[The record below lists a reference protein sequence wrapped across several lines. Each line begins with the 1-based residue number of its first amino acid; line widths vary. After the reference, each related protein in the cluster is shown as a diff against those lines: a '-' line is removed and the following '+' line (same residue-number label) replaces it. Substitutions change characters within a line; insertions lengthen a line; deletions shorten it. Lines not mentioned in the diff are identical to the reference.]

1 MLWLLVS
8 SLVKSFLTPFFALCS
23 LLHFSWLLVL
33 SPNSFFTPLFTSYR
47 FSSFTFLVSLFS
59 PIPSSSSISS
69 SSTFCFPSSPF
80 FYCALFSF
88 PLFSFFLTPTSPLFA
103 TFSFLLV
110 PCSTFPASPLLRKC
124 PHLLSSSSSLPLRF
138 VSSSPSVHFP
148 HYLFTYPISSLHF
161 LLLLFLNP
169 SISSICPHLLSSASS
184 PCFRFFPLLLHNNR
198 RRWLKHLCHQCRLMF

>member
-1 MLWLLVS
+1 MLSALSSTFLSFSFFLL
-8 SLVKSFLTPFFALCS
+8 T
-23 LLHFSWLLVL
+23 HFSL
-33 SPNSFFTPLFTSYR
+33 
-47 FSSFTFLVSLFS
+47 LFS
-59 PIPSSSSISS
+59 PLTASPPLHFWFPYSLLSPPLLLFPLPLLFAFLPLLFFTVPS
-69 SSTFCFPSSPF
+69 
-80 FYCALFSF
+80 FSF

-184 PCFRFFPLLLHNNR
+184 PCFRFSPLLLHNNR